1 MFTPELITVIFFAA
15 GFVGYSLLK
24 PFRKEEVLTPVAEMQ
39 VEEEPVLISE
49 QYIEEL
55 ERKALAALRTSGLS
69 MKDEPDALIALREI
83 GHKVYSPKTYIKT
96 IETLIEQ
103 NPTSDSEK

>member
-1 MFTPELITVIFFAA
+1 MFTPELITVIFCCC
-15 GFVGYSLLK
+15 GLLLF
-24 PFRKEEVLTPVAEMQ
+24 PPETFSQRGSSYACRRDA

-83 GHKVYSPKTYIKT
+83 GHKVYSPK
-96 IETLIEQ
+96 LI
-103 NPTSDSEK
+103 

>member
-1 MFTPELITVIFFAA
+1 MFTPELIAVIFFAA

-39 VEEEPVLISE
+39 VEE
-49 QYIEEL
+49 
-55 ERKALAALRTSGLS
+55 
-69 MKDEPDALIALREI
+69 EPDALIALREI